1 MEILDTLLH
10 RRSIRSFTGGDIPRE
25 TVEALLVAG
34 MSGPAGKGKRPWRFV
49 VVEDAETIS
58 RLAQARDPKQKLFD
72 TASLV
77 IAVFGDPSIAD
88 TWVEDCSVAMTNMH
102 LAADALGLGSCWVQ
116 ARMRIAADGTPSSDY
131 VGRILDAPEGLF
143 LEAMLVVGNICEHP
157 APHTAADVDMS
168 LVSWESF

>member
-34 MSGPAGKGKRPWRFV
+34 MSGPAGKGKKPWRFV
-49 VVEDAETIS
+49 VVEDAKTIS

-102 LAADALGLGSCWVQ
+102 LAADAL
-116 ARMRIAADGTPSSDY
+116 R
-131 VGRILDAPEGLF
+131 
-143 LEAMLVVGNICEHP
+143 
-157 APHTAADVDMS
+157 
-168 LVSWESF
+168 

>member
-1 MEILDTLLH
+1 
-10 RRSIRSFTGGDIPRE
+10 
-25 TVEALLVAG
+25 
-34 MSGPAGKGKRPWRFV
+34 MSGPAGKGKKPWRFV
-49 VVEDAETIS
+49 VVEDAKTIS

-116 ARMRIAADGTPSSDY
+116 ARMRTAALTVCPRATTCAACSTH
-131 VGRILDAPEGLF
+131 PEGLS

-157 APHTAADVDMS
+157 APHTAADIDMS

>member
-10 RRSIRSFTGGDIPRE
+10 RRSIRSFTGGGIPRE

-34 MSGPAGKGKRPWRFV
+34 MSGPAGKGKKPWRFV

-116 ARMRIAADGTPSSDY
+116 ARMRTAADGTPSGDY
-131 VGRILDAPEGLF
+131 VGRILGAPGGLS
-143 LEAMLVVGNICEHP
+143 LEAMLVVGAICEHP
-157 APHTAADVDMS
+157 APHTLADIDMS

>member
-10 RRSIRSFTGGDIPRE
+10 RRSIRSFTGEGIPRE

-34 MSGPAGKGKRPWRFV
+34 MSGPAGKGKKPWRFV

-88 TWVEDCSVAMTNMH
+88 TWVEDCSLVMGNMMAQ
-102 LAADALGLGSCWVQ
+102 AASEGLGTCWVQ
-116 ARMRIAADGTPSSDY
+116 ARGRFAADGLSAGAYVAQRFSAPQGAELECILSIGIPAQPPQPRTSDQLPWDR
-131 VGRILDAPEGLF
+131 VI
-143 LEAMLVVGNICEHP
+143 
-157 APHTAADVDMS
+157 
-168 LVSWESF
+168 W

>member
-34 MSGPAGKGKRPWRFV
+34 MSGPAGKGKKPWRFV
-49 VVEDAETIS
+49 VVKDAETIS

-88 TWVEDCSVAMTNMH
+88 TWVEDCSVARPWQLLGPGPH
-102 LAADALGLGSCWVQ
+102 AHCRRRYALGRLCAPR
-116 ARMRIAADGTPSSDY
+116 ARRT
-131 VGRILDAPEGLF
+131 GRAL
-143 LEAMLVVGNICEHP
+143 
-157 APHTAADVDMS
+157 S
-168 LVSWESF
+168 

>member
-1 MEILDTLLH
+1 MEILDTLLR
-10 RRSIRSFTGGDIPRE
+10 RRSIRSFTGGSIPRE

-34 MSGPAGKGKRPWRFV
+34 MSGPAGKGKKPWRFV
-49 VVEDAETIS
+49 VVKDAETIS

-88 TWVEDCSVAMTNMH
+88 TWVEDCSVAMANMH

-116 ARMRIAADGTPSSDY
+116 ARMRTAADGTPSGDY
-131 VGRILDAPEGLF
+131 VSHGAPEGLS
-143 LEAMLVVGNICEHP
+143 LEAMLVVGTICEHP
-157 APHTAADVDMS
+157 APHTAADIDMS

>member
-1 MEILDTLLH
+1 MEIIDTLLH
-10 RRSIRSFTGGDIPRE
+10 RRSIRSFTGGRIPRE
-25 TVEALLVAG
+25 TIDALLAAG
-34 MSGPAGKGKRPWRFV
+34 MAGPAGKGKKPWRFV

-102 LAADALGLGSCWVQ
+102 LATDALGLGSCWVQ
-116 ARMRIAADGTPSSDY
+116 ARMRTTSDGSSSSDY
-131 VGRILDAPEGLF
+131 VGRVLHAPEGLA
-143 LEAMLVVGNICEHP
+143 LEAMLVVGTIGEHP
-157 APHTAADVDMS
+157 TPHAPDDIDKS
-168 LVSWESF
+168 LVSWERF

>member
-10 RRSIRSFTGGDIPRE
+10 RRSIRSYTGGGIPRE

-34 MSGPAGKGKRPWRFV
+34 MSGPAGKGKKPWRFV

-88 TWVEDCSVAMTNMH
+88 TWVEDCSLVMGNMMAQ
-102 LAADALGLGSCWVQ
+102 AASEGLGTCWVQ
-116 ARMRIAADGTPSSDY
+116 ARGRFAADGLSAGAYVAQRFSAPQGAELECILSIGIPAQPPQPRTSDQLPWDR
-131 VGRILDAPEGLF
+131 VI
-143 LEAMLVVGNICEHP
+143 
-157 APHTAADVDMS
+157 
-168 LVSWESF
+168 W